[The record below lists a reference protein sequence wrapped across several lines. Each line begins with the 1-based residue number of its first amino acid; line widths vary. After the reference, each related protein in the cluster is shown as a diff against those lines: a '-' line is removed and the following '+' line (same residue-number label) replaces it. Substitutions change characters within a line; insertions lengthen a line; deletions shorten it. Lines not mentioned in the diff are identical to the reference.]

1 MTLTVDILL
10 GLGCKDLNADGNGFQ
25 LFNVNRDHFYILEMK
40 FTDIEDFKSTVE
52 PGYKRTGYRRNLV
65 IRDENT
71 ATKFFY
77 IIKPGYRR
85 NWL

>member
-1 MTLTVDILL
+1 MLEGLTFLL
-10 GLGCKDLNADGNGFQ
+10 LAEPLDVSHRMAWLQNN
-25 LFNVNRDHFYILEMK
+25 
-40 FTDIEDFKSTVE
+40 TVE

-65 IRDENT
+65 IRDENA

>member
-1 MTLTVDILL
+1 MLDY
-10 GLGCKDLNADGNGFQ
+10 C
-25 LFNVNRDHFYILEMK
+25 
-40 FTDIEDFKSTVE
+40 STVE

-65 IRDENT
+65 ITDENA

-85 NWL
+85 NLVIRDKKAATNFYLITRFDSISQKNPIVL

>member
-1 MTLTVDILL
+1 MVQ
-10 GLGCKDLNADGNGFQ
+10 G
-25 LFNVNRDHFYILEMK
+25 
-40 FTDIEDFKSTVE
+40 TVE

-65 IRDENT
+65 IRDKNA